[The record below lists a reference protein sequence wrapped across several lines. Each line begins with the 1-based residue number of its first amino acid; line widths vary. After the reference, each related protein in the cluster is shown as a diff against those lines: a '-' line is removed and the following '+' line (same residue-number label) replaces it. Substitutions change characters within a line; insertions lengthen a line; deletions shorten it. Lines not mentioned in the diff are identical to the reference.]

1 MAELEGRLFQ
11 RVGNH
16 FVPADLAAQEMLE
29 TVKDGDS
36 IVLSY
41 RKTRS
46 AKNRA
51 HFFVL
56 LHAALD
62 HLEGFQDAD
71 SLADA
76 IKIAVGHVR
85 PIQKTN
91 GEIIYLPK
99 TISDA
104 AMSED
109 EFRRFKN
116 RAIYVLNQLL
126 GFDIVEYTEENYRRR
141 TAGRSNLPTASDDR
155 PEPPASAYEGT
166 E

>member
-16 FVPADLAAQEMLE
+16 FVPADLAAEEMLQ

-36 IVLSY
+36 VVLSY

-51 HFFVL
+51 HFFIL

-71 SLADA
+71 ALADA

-85 PIQKTN
+85 PIMKTD
-91 GEIIYLPK
+91 GEIIYIPK
-99 TISDA
+99 TIADNS
-104 AMSED
+104 MSED

-116 RAIYVLNQLL
+116 RAVYVLNQLL
-126 GFDIVEYTEENYRRR
+126 GFDIIAYAEENYKRR
-141 TAGRSNLPTASDDR
+141 TASRSNLPSCADDR
-155 PEPPASAYEGT
+155 PEPPASAYEDSQ
-166 E
+166 